1 MMLVKS
7 ERARVIEWTESE
19 LKRTA
24 EGAEALRR
32 AVAGRKPRALDIKVL
47 LEIAKTAKIP
57 ESDLELFFHWISSLV
72 VMSYG
77 VAQRDK
83 LWQASSDLGHSSKR
97 IAAAARNLATAIEEA
112 SDGAQEWVRLGL
124 PSPRPRT
131 LDEFKSMAQR
141 LADAAGRTH
150 HVPNPW
156 RFFKK
161 VFLEQL
167 CSDVRRANGK
177 LTYNETGT
185 LMSVLTALEPYLP
198 EKFAF
203 SFSTVR
209 RIRRGSKN

>member
-47 LEIAKTAKIP
+47 LKIAETAKIP
-57 ESDLELFFHWISSLV
+57 ESDLELFFHRIAKLV
-72 VMSYG
+72 AMSYG
-77 VAQRDK
+77 VARRDK

-97 IAAAARNLATAIEEA
+97 IAAAARKLATAIEEA
-112 SDGAQEWVRLGL
+112 SGGAQEWVRLGL

-141 LADAAGRTH
+141 LADAASPPHRAR
-150 HVPNPW
+150 NPYG
-156 RFFKK
+156 FFKK
-161 VFLEQL
+161 VLLEQL
-167 CSDVRRANGK
+167 CSGVKSANGT
-177 LTYNETGT
+177 LTYNGNGT

-198 EKFAF
+198 EKFAM

-209 RIRRGSKN
+209 RKRGSKK